1 MKIRY
6 ATESD
11 VAAMFAVDRVAA
23 EEGSRRQHIRNWVG
37 SGRAIVAL
45 IDEVVVG
52 YAALEY
58 TFFSNGFISMLIV
71 DTTSRR
77 KGVATALV
85 KHLEKM
91 CKTDKLFTSTNESN
105 RPMQELMQRMSY
117 EPSGTV
123 YNLDEGDPELFY
135 VKRLKEPAN
144 QSLQGT
150 GENARP

>member
-11 VAAMFAVDRVAA
+11 VAAMYAVDHTAA
-23 EEGSRRQHIRNWVG
+23 EEGSRRQHIRNWVDA
-37 SGRAIVAL
+37 GRAIVAL

-71 DTTSRR
+71 DTASRR

-85 KHLEKM
+85 KHLEKR

-105 RPMQELMQRMSY
+105 KPMQELMQSMSY

-135 VKRLKEPAN
+135 VKKLKELAN